1 MENVLIPI
9 PGHIYAEIHAHHG
22 DRTSQTIAT
31 WLSEKLR
38 EENAESTTGGS
49 SGSLR
54 YPRPSQGTKT
64 GRVWEI
70 ADELLARDGKAPR
83 EAVIRACMD
92 EGLNVNTASTQY
104 SYWKASQA

>member
-1 MENVLIPI
+1 MENVLIQI
-9 PGHIYAEIHAHHG
+9 PGQIYAEIYAHHG

-38 EENAESTTGGS
+38 EQNAESTTGRS
-49 SGSLR
+49 SGSPR
-54 YPRPSQGTKT
+54 YPRPGKSTKT

-104 SYWKASQA
+104 SYWKASQS

>member
-1 MENVLIPI
+1 MENVLIQI
-9 PGHIYAEIHAHHG
+9 PGHIYAEIYAQHG

-38 EENAESTTGGS
+38 EENAESITGGS